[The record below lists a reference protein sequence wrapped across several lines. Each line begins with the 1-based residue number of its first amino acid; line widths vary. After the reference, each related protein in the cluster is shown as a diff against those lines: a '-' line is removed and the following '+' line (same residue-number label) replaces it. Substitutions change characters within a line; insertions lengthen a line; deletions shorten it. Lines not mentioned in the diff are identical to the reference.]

1 MGDRMHQVLR
11 GDVFMADLEPHE
23 GSEQGGTRPVV
34 VVSRDALNRFS
45 PVVVICSITDAANKK
60 KIYPS
65 HVRVPAGSGGLAMDS
80 VIICEQVRAISKTRL
95 RHALGRFDKSILTG
109 INTALKIALDL
120 P

>member
-1 MGDRMHQVLR
+1 MPQISR
-11 GDVFMADLEPHE
+11 GDVFMANLAPVE

-34 VVSRDALNRFS
+34 VVSRDALNRVS

-65 HVRVPAGSGGLAMDS
+65 HVRVRAGAGGLTMES
-80 VIICEQVRAISKTRL
+80 VVLCEEIRAISQSRL
-95 RHALGRFDKSILTG
+95 ERQMGSFDRAMMTSIEAA
-109 INTALKIALDL
+109 IKITLDL

>member
-1 MGDRMHQVLR
+1 MPQIAR
-11 GDVFMADLEPHE
+11 GDVFMANLAPVE

-34 VVSRDALNRFS
+34 VVSRDALNRVS

-65 HVRVPAGSGGLAMDS
+65 HVRVRAGAGGLTMES
-80 VIICEQVRAISKTRL
+80 VVLCEQIRAISQSRL
-95 RHALGRFDKSILTG
+95 QRQMGSFDRATMTSIEAA
-109 INTALKIALDL
+109 IKITLDL